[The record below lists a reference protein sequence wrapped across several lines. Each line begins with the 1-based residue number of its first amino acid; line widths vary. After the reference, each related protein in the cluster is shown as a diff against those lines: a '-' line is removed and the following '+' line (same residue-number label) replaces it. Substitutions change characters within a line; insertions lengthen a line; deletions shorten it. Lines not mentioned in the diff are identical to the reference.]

1 MAEMTPP
8 MSSAAVADKVSVTDT
23 FWSRVGL
30 IQGWARPDV
39 MVGSLTVRS
48 WLVTASCA
56 PMSTSCFVDT
66 ESTADCKGSVLIG

>member
-8 MSSAAVADKVSVTDT
+8 MSSAAVADRVSVTDT
-23 FWSRVGL
+23 FWSSVGL

-48 WLVTASCA
+48 WLDASSCVA
-56 PMSTSCFVDT
+56 ASTSCFRDT
-66 ESTADCKGSVLIG
+66 DSTTGCDASVLMG